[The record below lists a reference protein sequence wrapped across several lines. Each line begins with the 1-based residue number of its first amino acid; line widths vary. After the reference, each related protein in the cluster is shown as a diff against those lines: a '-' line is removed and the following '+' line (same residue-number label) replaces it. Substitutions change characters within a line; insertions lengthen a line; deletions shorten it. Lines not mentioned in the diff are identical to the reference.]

1 MAAQRVLIDTSVLID
16 YFRKQKKHTT
26 FFVQLARDYD
36 IAISVVTEFE
46 WMVGFKDRELEFGR
60 ELLNNI
66 DILPF
71 DSGCAMKASDIYR
84 QLKAKN
90 QLVEIPDI
98 FIAATSLSY
107 NLPIATINKNHFK
120 RIEGV
125 EFV

>member
-1 MAAQRVLIDTSVLID
+1 MAAERVLIDTSVLIE
-16 YFRKQKKHTT
+16 YFRKQKKQATL
-26 FFVQLARDYD
+26 FVQLARDYE

-46 WMVGFKDRELEFGR
+46 WLVGFKDSNLEFGR

-71 DSGCAMKASDIYR
+71 DSICAIQASNIYR
-84 QLKAKN
+84 RLKAKN
-90 QLVEIPDI
+90 QLIEISDI

-120 RIEGV
+120 RIDRV
-125 EFV
+125 TFV

>member
-1 MAAQRVLIDTSVLID
+1 MEAKRVLIDTSVLID
-16 YFRKQKKHTT
+16 YFRKQKKHATL
-26 FFVQLARDYD
+26 FVQLARDYE

-46 WMVGFKDRELEFGR
+46 WLVGFKDSDLEFGR

-71 DSGCAMKASDIYR
+71 DSNCAIQASDIYR
-84 QLKAKN
+84 RLKAQN
-90 QLVEIPDI
+90 QLIEIPDI

-120 RIEGV
+120 RIQGV